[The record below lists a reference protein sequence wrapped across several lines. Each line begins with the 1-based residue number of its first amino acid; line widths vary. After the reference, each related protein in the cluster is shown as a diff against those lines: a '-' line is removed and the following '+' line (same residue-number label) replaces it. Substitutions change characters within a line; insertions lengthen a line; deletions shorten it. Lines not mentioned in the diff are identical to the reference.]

1 MSVDKFGRRQA
12 VVNVR
17 RETKS
22 TLSENIGIRLN
33 DDGDL
38 DVDNKR
44 ICNVGD
50 PSSRG
55 DAVPLKYVQDNCFI
69 TSEDSAD
76 FKGKRVINVNNP
88 VELTDAVNKFYVD
101 DRCLQYKDDDDD
113 VIDARHHR
121 ITSVKN
127 PQLEDDVASKRYV
140 DTNRFIVEQ
149 QLMKNKLFASNELY
163 NAVNSL
169 QVYMK
174 LFYAEVKKLHPEL
187 DVNYADRAHDFMVRR
202 GDARTS
208 EAEEELDWRT
218 LRV

>member
-17 RETKS
+17 RETNR
-22 TLSENIGIRLN
+22 TLSDNIGIRLT

-69 TSEDSAD
+69 KSKDSA
-76 FKGKRVINVNNP
+76 VNNP
-88 VELTDAVNKFYVD
+88 VDKSYVD
-101 DRCLQYKDDDDD
+101 DRCLQYEDDY
-113 VIDARHHR
+113 VINARHHR
-121 ITSVKN
+121 ITSVKD
-127 PQLEDDVASKRYV
+127 PQLENDVVSKRYV
-140 DTNRFIVEQ
+140 DTNIQSIEQ
-149 QLMKNKLFASNELY
+149 QLIKNKRFASNELY
-163 NAVNSL
+163 KAVNSL
-169 QVYMK
+169 HWYMK
-174 LFYAEVKKLHPEL
+174 LFHAEVKRFLPDL
-187 DVNYADRAHDFMVRR
+187 DVVDSRRTQDFMISRS
-202 GDARTS
+202 DARS
-208 EAEEELDWRT
+208 SEEEALDWRT